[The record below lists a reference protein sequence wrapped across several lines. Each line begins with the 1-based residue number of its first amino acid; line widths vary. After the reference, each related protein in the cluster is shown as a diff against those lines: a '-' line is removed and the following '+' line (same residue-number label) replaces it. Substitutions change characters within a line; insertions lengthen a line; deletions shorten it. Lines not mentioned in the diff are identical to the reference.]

1 MKDSYDFSD
10 GTRGPVIPSKGKT
23 RITIMLDDAVI
34 QAARERADLEGV
46 GYQTLINSVLKDVLC
61 TADTAHVEHKIDEL
75 VQAVDALTQQ
85 QQTLLQKLER
95 MGTSVAETP
104 PAYGAPQPDNA

>member
-1 MKDSYDFSD
+1 MKESYDFSD

-34 QAARERADLEGV
+34 QAARERADFQGV

-61 TADTAHVEHKIDEL
+61 TADTARSDSQMDAL

-85 QQTLLQKLER
+85 QQALMQKIDR
-95 MGTSVAETP
+95 MGTFVAETQ
-104 PAYGAPQPDNA
+104 PAYGAPGPDKS